1 MKQRLLLF
9 FMSATAVASVHAQ
22 KNTAFAITGPQKGSG
37 MWAEVRLVDITSGE
51 EVKSIYQSKQEYP
64 VLNARTKREVA
75 TTDVATASD
84 ARVSSRKP
92 FATMSAAC
100 AYDKKHE
107 RLYYTPMGISELRYI
122 DLKAKTPKIYYFE
135 GEAFGAL
142 KGPRDVPNQITRM
155 VMGADGKGYALTND
169 ANHLIQFTTDKKAV
183 IRDLGALT
191 DDASNATFSVHNQ
204 RNFGGDMVA
213 DAQNNLYL
221 VAANHAVYKINL
233 SSRVAA
239 YLGTISGLPR
249 GFSTNGAM
257 VEEDSK
263 VIVCSSGSTQ
273 GYYRF
278 DLETLQ
284 AEQVSTGTVYNASDL
299 ANGVLAFE
307 KKKNRNDLVKED
319 PKVVNNPSTD
329 VADTRRAQPND
340 LLLQGAIAAYPNP
353 VTNGVVKL
361 SFNKVPE
368 GRYQVQ
374 FMEIDGRIVRTQPV
388 TLKGTYQQEEFKLPA
403 VMAGGNYLIKVI
415 NEQTKASAVTQLVV
429 Q

>member
-1 MKQRLLLF
+1 MF
-9 FMSATAVASVHAQ
+9 TSATAVASLHAQ
-22 KNTAFAITGPQKGSG
+22 KNAAFAITGPQKGSG
-37 MWAEVRLVDITSGE
+37 MWAEVRMVDITSGD
-51 EVKSIYQSKQEYP
+51 EVKSIYQSKGEYT
-64 VLNARTKREVA
+64 VLNARTKKEVVA
-75 TTDVATASD
+75 TDVATGAD
-84 ARVSSRKP
+84 ARVASRKP

-107 RLYYTPMGISELRYI
+107 RLYYTPMGIAELRYI
-122 DLKAKTPKIYYFE
+122 DLKSKTPKIYYFE
-135 GEAFGAL
+135 GETFGAL
-142 KGPRDVPNQITRM
+142 KSPRDVPNQITRM
-155 VMGADGKGYALTND
+155 VMGADGEGYALTND
-169 ANHLIQFTTDKKAV
+169 ANHLIQFTTNKRAV

-191 DDASNATFSVHNQ
+191 DAASNGTMSIHSQ
-204 RNFGGDMVA
+204 HNFGGDMIA

-221 VAANHAVYKINL
+221 VGANHSVYKIDL
-233 SSRVAA
+233 SSRVAT
-239 YLGTISGLPR
+239 YLGSIQGLPR
-249 GFSTNGAM
+249 GYSTNGAM
-257 VEEDSK
+257 VEEDAK

-284 AEQVSTGTVYNASDL
+284 AEQVSTGAVYNASDL
-299 ANGVLAFE
+299 ANGNLAFE
-307 KKKNRNDLVKED
+307 KKKKGHDLVKEE
-319 PKVVNNPSTD
+319 PKVVDNPPTT
-329 VADTRRAQPND
+329 VADTRRSGPND

-361 SFNKVPE
+361 SFDKLPE

-374 FMEIDGRIVRTQPV
+374 FMEIDGRIVRSQVV
-388 TLKGTYQQEEFKLPA
+388 TLKGTYQQEEFKLPS